1 MLVKHSSTLNRWERY
16 MAGAD
21 VFTMEPEEVHKSVE
35 VLFEVESEVDE
46 ATVALTDITTEL
58 AQQLKDS
65 DTALGPALAEAAE
78 WWQLQRSSG
87 FTRLCG
93 NTGEYLAVCAE
104 EAVEVDDYNAGDF
117 ASLADH
123 ARYPGRANENA
134 SARPDW

>member
-1 MLVKHSSTLNRWERY
+1 

-35 VLFEVESEVDE
+35 VLFEVESEVDSL
-46 ATVALTDITTEL
+46 TVTLIEDTSEL

-65 DTALGPALAEAAE
+65 DTALGSALAEAAE
-78 WWQLQRSSG
+78 WWKLFRAGG
-87 FTRLCG
+87 FSRLSG

-104 EAVEVDDYNAGDF
+104 EAVEIDEYNAGDF

-123 ARYPGRANENA
+123 DRYPGRANENA

>member
-1 MLVKHSSTLNRWERY
+1 MS
-16 MAGAD
+16 GAD

-35 VLFEVESEVDE
+35 ILFDVEAEVDAQT
-46 ATVALTDITTEL
+46 ATLIDTTTEL

-65 DTALGPALAEAAE
+65 DTALGPALAEAAD
-78 WWQLQRSSG
+78 WWQLFRAGG
-87 FTRLCG
+87 FSDLCG

-123 ARYPGRANENA
+123 DRYPGRANENA

>member
-1 MLVKHSSTLNRWERY
+1 MS
-16 MAGAD
+16 GAD
-21 VFTMEPEEVHKSVE
+21 VFAMDPDEVHKSVE
-35 VLFEVESEVDE
+35 ILFEVESD
-46 ATVALTDITTEL
+46 VASQTTTLIDSTAEL
-58 AQQLKDS
+58 AQHLKDS

-78 WWQLQRSSG
+78 WWRQHRAGG

-123 ARYPGRANENA
+123 DRYPGRANEHA
-134 SARPDW
+134 SSRPDW

>member
-1 MLVKHSSTLNRWERY
+1 

-21 VFTMEPEEVHKSVE
+21 VFTMEPDEVHKSVE
-35 VLFEVESEVDE
+35 ILFDVESEVD
-46 ATVALTDITTEL
+46 AQTVTLIESTTEL

-78 WWQLQRSSG
+78 WWQLFRAGG
-87 FTRLCG
+87 FSRLCG

-104 EAVEVDDYNAGDF
+104 EAVEVDEYNAGDF

-123 ARYPGRANENA
+123 DRYPGRANENA